1 MHQDWLATVSKDLQ
15 GKEGFGLVATSR
27 DPSAT
32 DIAAIADRIPAF
44 LGWALQW
51 NFPSSSESPNPLPN
65 GAMFKCSHQGLQV
78 LGWKIGGFR
87 DQRGREG
94 AIAAQLFE
102 FEQGERCEP
111 ELLARVAGTSLLPR
125 DHAKVGLRDSPL
137 PTLTPEEFSA
147 TARQPSVAL
156 ATDGE
161 LHNQIGNTIEAL
173 VSGQRQVVVRYPDV
187 DLFWEGFWSIIP
199 QSAGAEISASTAG
212 SDQGHTEFKLIIQ
225 QGEAD
230 PAGRSELTDFVYAA
244 LFSYANGHERAQIP
258 ELETLAD
265 FVGWVRQQEFLTYMG
280 RPYLSSADYVQAV
293 ADAPAGH
300 ATVDQ
305 SGLYRALCDPA
316 VPQDLRASVT
326 EALARSSEPQVFNAV
341 AAFAAQHNDVRLAA
355 LLLGEGHRDAAL
367 QLAKA
372 KWSRIG
378 QELVNAGVSEG
389 DVLDIRRDTVAEAST
404 EDLCRAVEDHS
415 LDRQTRAMALR
426 ELGTRAW
433 GGDADAADLL
443 LLCAATPS
451 SGAEEEVIAELRGR
465 RPTTIDASVQRHAV
479 KSRTLDAWL
488 DDGKWERLV
497 REKRLEFAKAKAAE
511 ILRIPEHELIL
522 EIREKRIDPMTG
534 QQGTSPLTA
543 SNRRRKSKSGTRAM
557 GLLRLAILLLTFV
570 FALIVGSRLGLLSGG
585 SGEDVP
591 SQDPEPTVSIST
603 TSVEPESGS
612 DEPVPTGE
620 NGDSQQENEPTES
633 STTTT
638 SEGTDS
644 GSAEDPSTGGD
655 G

>member
-341 AAFAAQHNDVRLAA
+341 AEFAARHNDVRLAA

-389 DVLDIRRDTVAEAST
+389 DVLEIRRDTVAEAST

-451 SGAEEEVIAELRGR
+451 SEAEEEVIAELRGR

-543 SNRRRKSKSGTRAM
+543 SDRRRKSKSGTRAM
-557 GLLRLAILLLTFV
+557 GLLRLVVLTVV
-570 FALIVGSRLGLLSGG
+570 FALLVRFMLGLLSGG

-603 TSVEPESGS
+603 TSVEPETGS
-612 DEPVPTGE
+612 DEPAPTGE
-620 NGDSQQENEPTES
+620 NVDSQQENEPTES
-633 STTTT
+633 STTST

-644 GSAEDPSTGGD
+644 GSEEDPSTAGD

>member
-1 MHQDWLATVSKDLQ
+1 
-15 GKEGFGLVATSR
+15 
-27 DPSAT
+27 
-32 DIAAIADRIPAF
+32 
-44 LGWALQW
+44 
-51 NFPSSSESPNPLPN
+51 
-65 GAMFKCSHQGLQV
+65 
-78 LGWKIGGFR
+78 
-87 DQRGREG
+87 
-94 AIAAQLFE
+94 
-102 FEQGERCEP
+102 
-111 ELLARVAGTSLLPR
+111 
-125 DHAKVGLRDSPL
+125 
-137 PTLTPEEFSA
+137 
-147 TARQPSVAL
+147 
-156 ATDGE
+156 
-161 LHNQIGNTIEAL
+161 
-173 VSGQRQVVVRYPDV
+173 
-187 DLFWEGFWSIIP
+187 
-199 QSAGAEISASTAG
+199 
-212 SDQGHTEFKLIIQ
+212 
-225 QGEAD
+225 
-230 PAGRSELTDFVYAA
+230 
-244 LFSYANGHERAQIP
+244 
-258 ELETLAD
+258 
-265 FVGWVRQQEFLTYMG
+265 MG

-305 SGLYRALCDPA
+305 AGLYRALCDPA

-341 AAFAAQHNDVRLAA
+341 AEFAARHNDVRLAA

-389 DVLDIRRDTVAEAST
+389 DVLEIRRDTVAEAST

-451 SGAEEEVIAELRGR
+451 SEAEEEVIAELRGR

-557 GLLRLAILLLTFV
+557 GLLRLVVLTVV
-570 FALIVGSRLGLLSGG
+570 FALLVRFMLGLLSGG

-603 TSVEPESGS
+603 TSVEPETGS
-612 DEPVPTGE
+612 DEPAPTGE
-620 NGDSQQENEPTES
+620 NVDSQQENEPTES
-633 STTTT
+633 STTST

-644 GSAEDPSTGGD
+644 GSEEDPSTAGD

>member
-32 DIAAIADRIPAF
+32 DIAAIADRIPAV

-147 TARQPSVAL
+147 TARRPSVAL

-225 QGEAD
+225 QGEVD

-244 LFSYANGHERAQIP
+244 LFSYANGHERVQIP
-258 ELETLAD
+258 KVETLAD
-265 FVGWVRQQEFLTYMG
+265 FVGWVRQQEFLAYMG

-293 ADAPAGH
+293 AAAPAGH

-305 SGLYRALCDPA
+305 LGLYRALSDPA

-341 AAFAAQHNDVRLAA
+341 AEFAAQHYDVRLAA

-378 QELVNAGVSEG
+378 QELVNSGVSEG
-389 DVLDIRRDTVAEAST
+389 DVLEIRRATVAEAST
-404 EDLCRAVEDHS
+404 EDLCRAVEDRS
-415 LDRQTRAMALR
+415 LGGQTRAMALR
-426 ELGTRAW
+426 ELGARAW
-433 GGDADAADLL
+433 EGDADAADLL
-443 LLCAATPS
+443 LHCAATTRS
-451 SGAEEEVIAELRGR
+451 KDVEEVIAELRGR
-465 RPTTIDASVQRHAV
+465 RPPTVDASVQRQAV

-488 DDGKWERLV
+488 DDWKWDRLV
-497 REKRLEFAKAKAAE
+497 REKRLAFGKADLAEF
-511 ILRIPEHELIL
+511 LRVPEHELIV
-522 EIREKRIDPMTG
+522 EIREKQIDAGPSQPG
-534 QQGTSPLTA
+534 KGPLRA
-543 SNRRRKSKSGTRAM
+543 SNQSPNRDKTTIGVLIAVS
-557 GLLRLAILLLTFV
+557 LVLLL
-570 FALIVGSRLGLLSGG
+570 LLFGVPQCSGG
-585 SGEDVP
+585 SSEDDRSRDVDESKTTLIGP
-591 SQDPEPTVSIST
+591 DSGSGGKTHQRKDNDSQKGDQP
-603 TSVEPESGS
+603 PESS
-612 DEPVPTGE
+612 D
-620 NGDSQQENEPTES
+620 DS
-633 STTTT
+633 T
-638 SEGTDS
+638 SEGTGS
-644 GSAEDPSTGGD
+644 GSAEGQSSGGD